1 MDRRQTGNVK
11 GNWWLNWWCTAVI
24 FRHDLSQCLR
34 GRIRVFSLKNG
45 GSHVCGAGGE
55 IGTVGKHIIEIAEV
69 LVKFSKDQAVEAAFL
84 KLGLLAGLGR
94 P

>member
-11 GNWWLNWWCTAVI
+11 GNWWLNRWCTAVI
-24 FRHDLSQCLR
+24 FRHDLSKCLR
-34 GRIRVFSLKNG
+34 GRVGVFSLEDG

-55 IGTVGKHIIEIAEV
+55 VGAVGKHVIEIAEV
-69 LVKFSKDQAVEAAFL
+69 LVKLSKNQAVKAAFL
-84 KLGLLAGLGR
+84 ELVLLAGLGR